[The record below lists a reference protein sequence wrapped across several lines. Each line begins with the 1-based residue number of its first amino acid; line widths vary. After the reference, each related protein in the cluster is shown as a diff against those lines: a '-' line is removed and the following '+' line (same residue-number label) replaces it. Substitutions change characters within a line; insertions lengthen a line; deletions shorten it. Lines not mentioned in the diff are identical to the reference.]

1 MTLLNST
8 LAYSPLRDSRHV
20 WEKFNQNIDKTITF
34 HPVVLE
40 ADLPLIH
47 NWMNQPH
54 VIPFW
59 NLALDLESM
68 KKHLQN
74 ALSDTHQS
82 LYIGCLDGVPMS
94 YWETYWVAGD
104 IVAKAYEFHP
114 EDRGIHLLIGE
125 PNFLGKGYALP
136 LLHAMTEFLF
146 QHSATEKVIAEPD
159 IRNSK
164 MIHVFT
170 RCGFELQREI
180 ELPDKRAALM
190 FCERKRFL
198 KSEIHG

>member
-8 LAYSPLRDSRHV
+8 FAYSPPRDSRYV
-20 WEKFNQNIDKTITF
+20 WEDFAPNIAKKISF
-34 HPVVLE
+34 RPVVLE
-40 ADLPLIH
+40 EDLLLIH
-47 NWMNQPH
+47 SWMNQPH

-59 NLALDLESM
+59 NLALDLEAM
-68 KKHLQN
+68 RQHLEK
-74 ALSDTHQS
+74 ALADTHQN

-94 YWETYWVAGD
+94 YWEAYWVAGD

-125 PNFLGKGYALP
+125 PKFLGKGYALP
-136 LLHAMTEFLF
+136 LLHTMTEFLF

-164 MIHVFT
+164 MIHVFR

-190 FCERKRFL
+190 FCDRKNFQAR
-198 KSEIHG
+198 KIHG